1 MSIKLNEAVGVPK
14 GIVDAGE
21 KLYNDFKSKVTP
33 MIKDGQTEYKVN
45 FKPVEPY
52 MIGDEEINDVEIDL
66 TLRPDS
72 DEYGEANMMVYRKN
86 TIGKVGSD
94 YVLMKVNKNGK
105 VILSIDKPVPED
117 WSVKDVIFFFF
128 LMIRRPPRSTRL

>member
-1 MSIKLNEAVGVPK
+1 M
-14 GIVDAGE
+14 
-21 KLYNDFKSKVTP
+21 
-33 MIKDGQTEYKVN
+33 
-45 FKPVEPY
+45 
-52 MIGDEEINDVEIDL
+52 EIDL

-72 DEYGEANMMVYRKN
+72 DKYGEANMMVYRKN

-117 WSVKDVIFFFF
+117 WSVKDVIDSINKSKDEKSTI
-128 LMIRRPPRSTRL
+128 IRI